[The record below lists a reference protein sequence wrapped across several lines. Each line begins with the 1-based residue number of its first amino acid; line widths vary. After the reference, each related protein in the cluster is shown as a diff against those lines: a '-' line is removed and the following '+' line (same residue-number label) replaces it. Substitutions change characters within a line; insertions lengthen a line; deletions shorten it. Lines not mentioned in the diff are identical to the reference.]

1 MDPAPKVFDTT
12 AGAIV
17 IPLSKIAKTK
27 RLAYA
32 FLPSRW
38 AIIYRRPSTGPH
50 DLKGRQQARAP
61 PRQKEP
67 VFIATRSLSTVVGPP
82 RPRGPGA
89 MGGGSDFFFVL
100 RRYEIV
106 ATTAT
111 TFWWFALQAAD
122 VTIIDAAGSP
132 TLDPSHPEAVY
143 IRLEGSEASQSG
155 PPVVR
160 ML

>member
-1 MDPAPKVFDTT
+1 
-12 AGAIV
+12 
-17 IPLSKIAKTK
+17 
-27 RLAYA
+27 
-32 FLPSRW
+32 
-38 AIIYRRPSTGPH
+38 
-50 DLKGRQQARAP
+50 
-61 PRQKEP
+61 
-67 VFIATRSLSTVVGPP
+67 
-82 RPRGPGA
+82 